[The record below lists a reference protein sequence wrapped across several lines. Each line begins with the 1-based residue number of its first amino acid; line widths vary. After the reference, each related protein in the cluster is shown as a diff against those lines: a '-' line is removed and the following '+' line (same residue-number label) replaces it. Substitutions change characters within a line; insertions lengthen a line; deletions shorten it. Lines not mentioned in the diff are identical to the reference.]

1 MAKVL
6 IVVFLAIVSA
16 VGFGIQTQKAFVG
29 VRITN
34 QQIKSQVRL
43 VQKTLVHLDQRF
55 LASLAPIDA
64 LHLTFNFYN
73 VSQNNLDPARK
84 ALTISAE
91 SYVWHFGGLSLD
103 FQGISTAENGTR
115 LVFGLTPESSTKI
128 EAFYGITTEAFR
140 GQGFESLNRDF
151 HPQITIAALQPSES
165 PVLKSKMRR
174 LVNSEF
180 YFGKQMVQRL
190 DLCSEV
196 IDRGTGYFG
205 ILAEAEFPL

>member
-6 IVVFLAIVSA
+6 VVVFLAIVLA

-34 QQIKSQVRL
+34 QQ
-43 VQKTLVHLDQRF
+43 
-55 LASLAPIDA
+55 A
-64 LHLTFNFYN
+64 
-73 VSQNNLDPARK
+73 
-84 ALTISAE
+84 
-91 SYVWHFGGLSLD
+91 
-103 FQGISTAENGTR
+103 ISTAENGTR

-128 EAFYGITTEAFR
+128 DAFYGITTEAFR

-180 YFGKQMVQRL
+180 YFGKQLVQRL

-196 IDRGTGYFG
+196 IDKETGYFG